1 MKQVYTLMCG
11 ICVKLMELD
20 IIRAPAES
28 ERHPT
33 SPDRSNV
40 EHPPYTED
48 LAISVTING
57 VANAYYDAVG
67 VNSAF

>member
-1 MKQVYTLMCG
+1 MKQVYTLMYS

-28 ERHPT
+28 ERHAT
-33 SPDRSNV
+33 FPDRPDV

-48 LAISVTING
+48 LAISVAING
-57 VANAYYDAVG
+57 VSNAYYDIVG
-67 VNSAF
+67 